1 MYLQQLVIILSSF
14 IYCVH
19 STTRCNAP
27 EALQSQ
33 QSTMHKSRN
42 ISAKNR
48 EDIIVAILIERKLG
62 EDLIFLEHYY
72 NRYTARFKVNGSK
85 LFCIGL

>member
-1 MYLQQLVIILSSF
+1 
-14 IYCVH
+14 
-19 STTRCNAP
+19 
-27 EALQSQ
+27 
-33 QSTMHKSRN
+33 MHKSRN

-72 NRYTARFKVNGSK
+72 NRNILPGSK
-85 LFCIGL
+85 SMGVNYFALDYKIS